1 VPSDLTG
8 VALVTGGGRGIGA
21 TIARGLA
28 EQGMQVAVSGRTRER
43 VESVASEMGGLALV
57 GDVTERVDVEAWVAR
72 TEAELGPI
80 DLLVSNA
87 GISGSDR
94 LAWEQDPDEWW
105 RTVEVD
111 LLGPYLCARA
121 VIPGMLTRRSG
132 RIVNVAS
139 NAAFLRFEPGS
150 PRFSAYG
157 AAKAG
162 LVRLTEA
169 LSHELRESGVS
180 VFAISPGMVETDM
193 TREVFAGA
201 PSDAWTPPE
210 RTADLIAF
218 MATGALDAL
227 SGRYVHARNDDW
239 RALPGRADEIL
250 ADDLLA
256 LRLRREGL

>member
-1 VPSDLTG
+1 MSSELTG

-21 TIARGLA
+21 AIARGLS
-28 EQGMQVAVSGRTRER
+28 QRGMRVAVSGRTREQ
-43 VESVASEMGGLALV
+43 VESVASEVGGLALV
-57 GDVTERVDVEAWVAR
+57 GDVAERLDVEEWIAR

-94 LAWEQDPDEWW
+94 LAWEQEADEWW

-121 VIPGMLTRRSG
+121 AIPGMLARRSG

-139 NAAFLRFEPGS
+139 NAAFLRHEPGA

-157 AAKAG
+157 VAKAG

-169 LSHELRESGVS
+169 LAHELRESGVS

-210 RTADLIAF
+210 RTADLVAF
-218 MATGALDAL
+218 IHTGALDTL

-239 RALPGRADEIL
+239 LALPGRAGEIL

-256 LRLRREGL
+256 VRLRREGD